1 MVKKYQIEG
10 LGELKIQTNWFT
22 GRSKF
27 FINEIEAHKVSKKY
41 YAVEINKEYIPIIRE
56 GNLFVGYFAKI
67 KDIRY
72 EILEKVQWYY
82 FILIAINIS
91 IPLVL
96 GTVPYFA
103 QHGLYI
109 VGGAIG
115 GAIGGI
121 FAGLALTFCQAN
133 EKWWLRLLVCL
144 GCIATCF
151 GVCLLIGNLIV
162 FALANSF

>member
-1 MVKKYQIEG
+1 MTKKYQIEG
-10 LGELKIQTNWFT
+10 LGELKIQTNCFT

-67 KDIRY
+67 KDTRY
-72 EILEKVQWYY
+72 EIIEKVQWYY
-82 FILIAINIS
+82 FILIFMNIS
-91 IPLVL
+91 IPTVF

-103 QHGLYI
+103 EHGLY
-109 VGGAIG
+109 VLGGLAG
-115 GAIGGI
+115 GLISGA
-121 FAGLALTFCQAN
+121 FAGLALVFCQAN
-133 EKWWLRLLVCL
+133 EKWWLRLLICL

-162 FALANSF
+162 FALTNSF